1 MLYKVMALLVGGTSA
16 PAAMYLVLWAWIG
29 APAALPLLR
38 RTGYLRACAERATV
52 ARHGFDWLL
61 PQSAVHWQ
69 HVNAALPL
77 GRVGA

>member
-1 MLYKVMALLVGGTSA
+1 MAWARRNSNSSDGEICI
-16 PAAMYLVLWAWIG
+16 AWIG